1 MKLTRED
8 VLHVAALARL
18 NLPESSIDPFA
29 EQLGAVLE
37 YAAALDRL
45 DTAHVPPTFHA
56 VDISNV
62 FREDAPGI
70 HLDPNDAFANAPE
83 AEDGHFIVPK
93 VIE

>member
-1 MKLTRED
+1 MKLTRKD

-18 NLPESSIDPFA
+18 NLHESSIDTFA

-37 YAAALDRL
+37 YAATLNTL
-45 DTAHVPPTFHA
+45 DTAGVPPTFHA

-62 FREDAPGI
+62 FREDTQGV
-70 HLDPNDAFANAPE
+70 HLGRNEAFANAPE
-83 AEDGHFIVPK
+83 AENGHFIVPK

>member
-1 MKLTRED
+1 MKLTRKD

-18 NLPESSIDPFA
+18 NLHESSIDTFA
-29 EQLGAVLE
+29 GQLGAILE
-37 YAAALDRL
+37 YAAALNTL

-62 FREDAPGI
+62 FREDTPGN
-70 HLDPNDAFANAPE
+70 HLDRNDAFANAPE
-83 AEDGHFIVPK
+83 AENGHFIVPK

>member
-1 MKLTRED
+1 MKLTRKD

-18 NLPESSIDPFA
+18 NLHESAIDTFA

-37 YAAALDRL
+37 YAAALNSL

-56 VDISNV
+56 VDIANV

-70 HLDPNDAFANAPE
+70 HLDRNDAFANAPE

>member
-1 MKLTRED
+1 MKLTRKD

-18 NLPESSIDPFA
+18 NLHESSIDTFA

-37 YAAALDRL
+37 YAATLDCL
-45 DTAHVPPTFHA
+45 DTAGVPPTFHA

-62 FREDAPGI
+62 FREDTPGN
-70 HLDPNDAFANAPE
+70 HLDRNDAFANAPE
-83 AEDGHFIVPK
+83 AENGHFIVPK

>member
-1 MKLTRED
+1 MTLTRKD

-18 NLPESSIDPFA
+18 NIDEASIDTFA

-37 YAAALDRL
+37 YAAALNRV
-45 DTAHVPPTFHA
+45 DTTGVPPTFHA

-62 FREDAPGI
+62 FREDVPGN
-70 HLDPNDAFANAPE
+70 HLDAIDAFANAPE